1 MNDDFL
7 LESQIATDLNNHR
20 FVAPSI
26 KGYVDTAM
34 FEIKQLETKAEM
46 LWSEKKITKIT
57 RDKLISN
64 ANSLRY
70 CVTQMNNEQDV
81 LISMLE
87 QLQKQPSVNE

>member
-26 KGYVDTAM
+26 KEYVDTAM
-34 FEIKQLETKAEM
+34 FEIKRLETKAEM

-70 CVTQMNNEQDV
+70 CVTQMNNEHDV
-81 LISMLE
+81 LASMLE
-87 QLQKQPSVNE
+87 QLQNQPSVNE